1 MISPIQTQVPKPVT
15 TEWLTEKFG
24 PAVPVALF
32 GECLVIPGS
41 DFNPA
46 WEVDLG
52 DQGYR
57 CHFGS
62 YENRAVTFV
71 PTKKA
76 VAPGKVVYVPPPK
89 TDAEATTDQV
99 NVNGG
104 EKTETIEEKK
114 NAEKAEEAEVES
126 PQVPETVETE
136 VEKEKPGF
144 LQGPIWTS
152 EDEAELLKAYDQLV
166 SEGKKYSSY
175 KIIAEQPRF
184 KERSYNAIAQKLK
197 KLLKKRGKTSVTGPK
212 AEKVE
217 KAKKRSF
224 VEKFDDFIVELW
236 QGHKTYAEIMQ
247 AVVTKFPGKHPSV
260 DYRISV
266 LQQKKRIS
274 PRQVERRKAE
284 SKKDSE
290 TSDAENIEAENA
302 EKVKV
307 TRRETLRQRGGN
319 LWPKIWTL
327 EEDKLLIELWSK
339 TPHLTVSQISAEFHA
354 KFPDTKRTSGA
365 IGNRLS
371 GLQNEK
377 QIQPRWIIANPEKAK
392 VTKST
397 EPTEP
402 TQPTQPAEPPAEE
415 PPQEAEPT
423 GSPERTVSTTGILD
437 LENKVQVLS
446 ETCKSLRAYIDLTQ
460 NSINKA
466 HAELTVEFE
475 HQMKISHPVL
485 AEHEQRLT
493 DLTDTF
499 ITGLCKHKHAVSG
512 EAMLPMELEP
522 KQKLTHAELQKLRLT
537 YCTTDELKE
546 SRQEDGTE
554 ELCCNYQPKGL
565 TKICEESCPSFCK
578 LYAELQKLMEASD

>member
-1 MISPIQTQVPKPVT
+1 MISPTHPKPVT
-15 TEWLTEKFG
+15 IEWLTEKFG

-41 DFNPA
+41 DFNPD
-46 WEVDLG
+46 WEADLG

-76 VAPGKVVYVPPPK
+76 VPPPK

-104 EKTETIEEKK
+104 GKTETIEEKK

-152 EDEAELLKAYDQLV
+152 EDGAELLKAYDQLV
-166 SEGKKYSSY
+166 SEGKKYGSY

-290 TSDAENIEAENA
+290 TSDAENIEAEN
-302 EKVKV
+302 EKEKV

-327 EEDKLLIELWSK
+327 EGDKLLIELWSK

-354 KFPDTKRTSGA
+354 KFPDTKRTAIA

-371 GLQNEK
+371 GLQTEK
-377 QIQPRWIIANPEKAK
+377 QIQPRWTIKHDANATNGTSA
-392 VTKST
+392 TKST
-397 EPTEP
+397 ENEKSIETAPVQLQDASVNAPVPTEMQLEKESRSVESKIDDADVIVDLVK
-402 TQPTQPAEPPAEE
+402 TITVL
-415 PPQEAEPT
+415 QEAYD
-423 GSPERTVSTTGILD
+423 S
-437 LENKVQVLS
+437 LS
-446 ETCKSLRAYIDLTQ
+446 RAYVELKNEFYDIQSGTADLA
-460 NSINKA
+460 KA
-466 HAELTVEFE
+466 VNEMQAT
-475 HQMKISHPVL
+475 KG
-485 AEHEQRLT
+485 
-493 DLTDTF
+493 DLQKKL
-499 ITGLCKHKHAVSG
+499 IQHKHAMGSG
-512 EAMLPMELEP
+512 EAVIP
-522 KQKLTHAELQKLRLT
+522 
-537 YCTTDELKE
+537 
-546 SRQEDGTE
+546 
-554 ELCCNYQPKGL
+554 
-565 TKICEESCPSFCK
+565 
-578 LYAELQKLMEASD
+578 MEAS